1 MTRFRHHTLAA
12 GALASI
18 LACAGCAGLPGGQM
32 PDISILEPYN
42 GEWVSESQD
51 QVQLKTQFLSPDGSG
66 IDRVTTNR
74 VISRLVIGAKRFSL
88 EVSDSLFELSS
99 DEPGVSFSLPGDGT
113 PIEVRDEDGRVRE
126 TISLA
131 WTEDAPVVRRTLPG
145 IGWVAYRFELAP
157 GGSLVVTH
165 TAAVRNVRG
174 MEVEAEPPVQLVF
187 VRSTGSR
194 S

>member
-1 MTRFRHHTLAA
+1 
-12 GALASI
+12 
-18 LACAGCAGLPGGQM
+18 M
-32 PDISILEPYN
+32 PDIAILEPYN
-42 GEWVSESQD
+42 GEWVSEPGD
-51 QVQLKTQFLSPDGSG
+51 EMPRKTRFLSPDGSG
-66 IDRVTTNR
+66 IDQVTTNR
-74 VISRLVIGAKRFSL
+74 VIRLLVIGAKRFSL
-88 EVSDSLFELSS
+88 EVSDSLFALTS

-126 TISLA
+126 TIALA
-131 WTEDAPVVRRTLPG
+131 WKEDAPVVRRTLPG

-157 GGSLVVTH
+157 EGALVVTH

-174 MEVEAEPPVQLVF
+174 MEVEAEPPVRLVF